1 MTGMIHRSLEKAAL
15 KGSGSGAKKSASPM
29 QSEAKQMFSASSRPR
44 LPLIISND
52 AHHHPDRLGQR
63 GEGGERG
70 EYFLAHVFFPDGS
83 ELPVVVP
90 ADNGSVMTHFIY
102 IE

>member
-52 AHHHPDRLGQR
+52 TRWPSA
-63 GEGGERG
+63 GGC
-70 EYFLAHVFFPDGS
+70 
-83 ELPVVVP
+83 
-90 ADNGSVMTHFIY
+90 GSVVKAESGANISLPMFSSRMAPNFRLSFQRMMVP
-102 IE
+102 

>member
-1 MTGMIHRSLEKAAL
+1 MIHRSLEKAAL
-15 KGSGSGAKKSASPM
+15 KGSGSGAKKSVSPM

-44 LPLIISND
+44 LPLMISND
-52 AHHHPDRLGQR
+52 TRWPSA
-63 GEGGERG
+63 GGCGSVVKAESG
-70 EYFLAHVFFPDGS
+70 ANISLPDGS

-90 ADNGSVMTHFIY
+90 ADDGSVMTHFIH